1 MLGFASL
8 GVARAQSGAAAAQ
21 NQAASQSSNSQD
33 DLRKQQLDTAALLMA
48 RKQYADAVP
57 VYKDLIKQYPK
68 DSSLWNYLG
77 IAYHQQGMLSQA
89 LKSYERASKIEKSNG
104 DAWNNIGTIYY
115 QEHKYA
121 KAVRN
126 YKKAIHDLPENAVFY
141 SNVGMAYLDWK
152 KFPEALDAFHNAL
165 ARNPDVF
172 ANSSGNST
180 VLQSR
185 SIKDHGLFY
194 FMLAKSYASDGDAA
208 TCATYLKKSRDEGYD
223 DFTKAKTD
231 PAFSKVILNTSVR
244 EILGLPAIPAV
255 PPKSQGF

>member
-1 MLGFASL
+1 
-8 GVARAQSGAAAAQ
+8 
-21 NQAASQSSNSQD
+21 
-33 DLRKQQLDTAALLMA
+33 MA
-48 RKQYADAVP
+48 RKQYAEAVP
-57 VYKDLIKQYPK
+57 IYQELLKKDPH

-89 LKSYERASKIEKSNG
+89 LKSYEHASKVSKTNG
-104 DAWNNIGTIYY
+104 DAWNNIGTVYY
-115 QEHKYA
+115 QELKYG
-121 KAVRN
+121 KAVRS
-126 YKKAIHDLPENAVFY
+126 YRKAIQTVPDNAVFY
-141 SNVGMAYLDWK
+141 SNLGMAYLDYK
-152 KFPEALDAFHNAL
+152 HFPDALDAFHHAL
-165 ARNPDVF
+165 SLNPDVF
-172 ANSSGNST
+172 ANSSGHST

-194 FMLAKSYASDGDAA
+194 FLLAKSYASDGDAA

-223 DFTKAKTD
+223 DFLKAKTD